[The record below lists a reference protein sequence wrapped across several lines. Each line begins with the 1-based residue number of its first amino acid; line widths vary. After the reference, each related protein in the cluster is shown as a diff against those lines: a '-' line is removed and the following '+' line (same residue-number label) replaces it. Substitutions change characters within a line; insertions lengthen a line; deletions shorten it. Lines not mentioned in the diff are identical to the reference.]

1 VSTLIETRAPAR
13 TTWTI
18 DPSHTSV
25 ELSVKH
31 MMFATAKGRFGD
43 VKGTLVLDEE
53 DVTRSSVE
61 VEIDA
66 ASIDSRDAKRDG
78 HLRSEDFLHVEQ
90 HPLVTFRSTRV
101 EPAGGERLLVVGDLT
116 IRGITRE
123 VTLQVEPA
131 GRGTN
136 PGGAEV
142 IGFSASTQINRK
154 DFGLSWN
161 VALETGGWLVGDT
174 VKVQIDLEAIRQA

>member
-1 VSTLIETRAPAR
+1 MSTAIETRAPAR
-13 TTWTI
+13 TTWRI
-18 DPSHTSV
+18 DPSHTTV
-25 ELSVKH
+25 EFAVKH

-43 VKGTLVLDEE
+43 VAGTIVLDEG
-53 DVTRSSVE
+53 DVARSSVE

-90 HPLVTFRSTRV
+90 YPLVTFRSSRV

-116 IRGITRE
+116 LRGVTRE
-123 VTLQVEPA
+123 VTLRAEPA
-131 GRGTN
+131 GRGTS
-136 PGGAEV
+136 PWGSEV
-142 IGFSASTQINRK
+142 IGFSASTQISRK

-161 VALETGGWLVGDT
+161 VALETGGWLVGDAVT
-174 VKVQIDLEAIRQA
+174 VQIDLEAIRQS

>member
-1 VSTLIETRAPAR
+1 VSTVIETRAPAR
-13 TTWTI
+13 TIWTI

-43 VKGTLVLDEE
+43 VKGTIVLDEE
-53 DVTRSSVE
+53 DVARSSVE

-66 ASIDSRDAKRDG
+66 ASIDTRDAKRDG

-90 HPLVTFRSTRV
+90 HPLLTFRSTRV
-101 EPAGGERLLVVGDLT
+101 EPAG
-116 IRGITRE
+116 
-123 VTLQVEPA
+123 
-131 GRGTN
+131 RGTN
-136 PGGAEV
+136 PWGAEV